1 MADLPA
7 SESRAELLRK
17 LRGFTLL
24 SERRGGTHTIAPSGE
39 LDVATSPKLEAE
51 LLRVE
56 ETDARSIVLD
66 LSELD
71 FIGSTGVRV
80 IVAADARS
88 RADANRLVLLRP
100 SEAVCRVFVLCGM
113 GDWPAFTD

>member
-1 MADLPA
+1 MANPPS

-17 LRGFTLL
+17 LPTFALR
-24 SERRGGTHTIAPSGE
+24 SERHGGTHTITPSGE
-39 LDVATSPKLEAE
+39 LDVATAPKLEAE

-56 ETDARSIVLD
+56 ATDATSIVLD
-66 LSELD
+66 LSGLD

-80 IVAADARS
+80 IIAADSRS
-88 RADANRLVLLRP
+88 RGDSNRLMLLRP
-100 SEAVCRVFVLCGM
+100 SEIVSRVFVMCGM